1 MALSEFV
8 AMETA
13 YLALEQLD
21 PGARQRALHWLT
33 DALSV
38 GDSLPKAPGNVG
50 SEPNQNTRTPQSEPR
65 RPRDSAPTRRT
76 AKAAGPAATPAA
88 KAATGKAVAGKA
100 TAGKA
105 TAGRAIAGRAT
116 VGRAAAGTGER
127 AYRRMPEASDV
138 LAAYQQVGSVSGLAD
153 HYGVPRHT
161 VQGWARRLRREG
173 YDIGRTA

>member
-1 MALSEFV
+1 LALSEFV

-50 SEPNQNTRTPQSEPR
+50 SEPNQNTPTPQSEPR
-65 RPRDSAPTRRT
+65 RRPRVSAPTRRT
-76 AKAAGPAATPAA
+76 AKAASPAATPAA
-88 KAATGKAVAGKA
+88 KAATGKAIAGKA
-100 TAGKA
+100 TAGK
-105 TAGRAIAGRAT
+105 AT